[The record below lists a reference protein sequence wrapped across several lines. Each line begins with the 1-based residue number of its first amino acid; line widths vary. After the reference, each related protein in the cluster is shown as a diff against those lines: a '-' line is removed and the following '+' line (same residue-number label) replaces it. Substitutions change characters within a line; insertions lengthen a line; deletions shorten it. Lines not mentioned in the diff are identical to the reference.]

1 MGIFDDAFEFLFD
14 DVLGIGDVPT
24 APKMVTPEIEVLD
37 PQEEAKKTQEL
48 IARQERYTGGLA
60 ASLIG

>member
-14 DVLGIGDVPT
+14 DVLGIVDVPT
-24 APKMVTPEIEVLD
+24 APKMVAPKIEVLD
-37 PQEEAKKTQEL
+37 PEEESQKTQKL
-48 IARQERYTGGLA
+48 IARQERLTGGLA

>member
-14 DVLGIGDVPT
+14 DVLGIVDVPT

-37 PQEEAKKTQEL
+37 PQ
-48 IARQERYTGGLA
+48 
-60 ASLIG
+60 

>member
-14 DVLGIGDVPT
+14 DVLGIVDVPT
-24 APKMVTPEIEVLD
+24 APKMVEPKIEVLD
-37 PQEEAKKTQEL
+37 PKEEAQKTQEL
-48 IARQERYTGGLA
+48 IARQERLTGGLA